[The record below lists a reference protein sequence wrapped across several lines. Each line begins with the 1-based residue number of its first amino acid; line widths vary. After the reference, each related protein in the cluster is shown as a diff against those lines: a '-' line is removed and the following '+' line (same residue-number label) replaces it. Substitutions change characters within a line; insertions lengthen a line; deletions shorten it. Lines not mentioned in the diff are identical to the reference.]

1 MTEAEQE
8 KRMEQQKEGIRQEF
22 MLLNWYL
29 KEHLASAVR
38 IAAFIGVFSLLC
50 FLRNVPQDVTVY
62 MIVLMVAAGAAGF
75 CFHYGKYRKH
85 HLVLALLAA
94 EPQGKTEAL
103 PEADGLLAR
112 DYQQIIASY
121 ERQFQEE
128 QIKMEQKY
136 RDMMEYYTMW
146 THQIKTPIAA
156 MRLLL
161 QEEDTPLSR
170 EMQSELFQTEQYVQM
185 ALQYLRMEK
194 MTSDLVFARYDLDAL
209 IRQAVRKLHHWPV
222 RGDFSD
228 LQQQFSGK
236 KKKKR
241 VRSVPDS
248 RHGEK
253 AFGEDPLF

>member
-1 MTEAEQE
+1 
-8 KRMEQQKEGIRQEF
+8 MEQQKEGIRQEF

-62 MIVLMVAAGAAGF
+62 MIVLMAVAGAAGF
-75 CFHYGKYRKH
+75 CFHYGKYRRH

-161 QEEDTPLSR
+161 Q
-170 EMQSELFQTEQYVQM
+170 
-185 ALQYLRMEK
+185 
-194 MTSDLVFARYDLDAL
+194 
-209 IRQAVRKLHHWPV
+209 
-222 RGDFSD
+222 
-228 LQQQFSGK
+228 
-236 KKKKR
+236 
-241 VRSVPDS
+241 
-248 RHGEK
+248 
-253 AFGEDPLF
+253 

>member
-1 MTEAEQE
+1 
-8 KRMEQQKEGIRQEF
+8 MEQQKEGIRQEF

-62 MIVLMVAAGAAGF
+62 MIVLMAAVGATGF

-128 QIKMEQKY
+128 QIKME
-136 RDMMEYYTMW
+136 EN
-146 THQIKTPIAA
+146 I
-156 MRLLL
+156 
-161 QEEDTPLSR
+161 SN
-170 EMQSELFQTEQYVQM
+170 
-185 ALQYLRMEK
+185 
-194 MTSDLVFARYDLDAL
+194 
-209 IRQAVRKLHHWPV
+209 
-222 RGDFSD
+222 
-228 LQQQFSGK
+228 
-236 KKKKR
+236 
-241 VRSVPDS
+241 
-248 RHGEK
+248 
-253 AFGEDPLF
+253 